1 MVRSRTF
8 GFARA
13 ALPETDRTR
22 DDGVADGGAPT
33 DTVGEPSRSSRRAPR
48 PPKRWRLLVVGGTAS
63 AFVRES
69 PRDEPVWATPR
80 RIGKAPRQAPL
91 E

>member
-8 GFARA
+8 GFARG
-13 ALPETDRTR
+13 ALPKTDRQR
-22 DDGVADGGAPT
+22 DNGVANGGVSA
-33 DTVGEPSRSSRRAPR
+33 DAVGETSRSSRGAPR

-69 PRDEPVWATPR
+69 PGDEPVWATPR
-80 RIGKAPRQAPL
+80 RIGKAPREAPL